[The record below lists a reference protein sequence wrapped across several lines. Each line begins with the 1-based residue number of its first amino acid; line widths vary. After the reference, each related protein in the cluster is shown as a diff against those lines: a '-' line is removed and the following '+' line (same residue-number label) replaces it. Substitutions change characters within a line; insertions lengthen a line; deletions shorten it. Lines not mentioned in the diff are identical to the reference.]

1 MDGSASD
8 LATQE
13 HHGALEALG
22 ASPYFR
28 GFQPRAYP
36 LWAERHRQPVAFLE
50 QVGIEKIGE
59 MVQHG
64 LSLGEVAAAL
74 DVSTRVMRK
83 WLQRDVERLRE
94 VEEARRWAADEE
106 RAQAKAV
113 LYNHVAFPDTARAKA
128 IADHHQ
134 WTAERWD
141 KELYG
146 KSLKVDASLTT
157 RAISY
162 TFNLGTPETVAPKA
176 HAVLEGSFEKI
187 ERLPEPEDVPFEVL
201 LPSLDFSEANDA

>member
-1 MDGSASD
+1 MDGTTSD
-8 LATQE
+8 VATQE

-28 GFQPRAYP
+28 GFQPRAYS
-36 LWAERHRQPVAFLE
+36 LWGERHRAPVAFLE

-74 DVSTRVMRK
+74 DISSRVMRR
-83 WLQRDVERLRE
+83 WLQRDRERLLE
-94 VEEARRWAADEE
+94 IEEARRWAADEE

-146 KSLKVDASLTT
+146 RSVKVDASVTT
-157 RAISY
+157 RAIGY
-162 TFNLGTPETVAPKA
+162 VFNLGPAPEPKA
-176 HAVLEGSFEKI
+176 QAVLEGSFKKVDA
-187 ERLPEPEDVPFEVL
+187 LPPAEDVPFEVL
-201 LPSLDFSEANDA
+201 LPSLDFSEAGDVE